1 MITIADRRKA
11 KGITQ
16 EEMAKILGIADS
28 TLSLY
33 ESGGR
38 SIPSDIAKKIAVIL
52 DAEVSDIF
60 LPLRFTLS
68 KQKGE

>member
-52 DAEVSDIF
+52 DAEVEDIF

>member
-52 DAEVSDIF
+52 DVEVSDIF

-68 KQKGE
+68 KQRGE